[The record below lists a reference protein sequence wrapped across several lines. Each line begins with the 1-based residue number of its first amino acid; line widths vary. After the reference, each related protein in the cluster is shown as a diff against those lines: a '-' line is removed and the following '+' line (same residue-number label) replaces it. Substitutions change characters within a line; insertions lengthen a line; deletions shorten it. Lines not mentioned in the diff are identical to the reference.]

1 MQLIT
6 FNIEIIMTNSLL
18 LKSLFTILIVA
29 INGNNVYAQLP
40 QLRSVDC
47 NRTNTL
53 LTQPLYANIL
63 NANQY
68 KFKVTNLDLGVTD
81 SITKPVR
88 WFYLDEIPSVSRYN
102 CNYEVSVC
110 MDVGSGFG
118 AYGNICT
125 PSSIA
130 LISKLRNA
138 DCGKHIPVTLYPF
151 SLGLYANTTIADS
164 WDFQIRMAMDTAL
177 VDDVFGLPTRKFR
190 LNMASDVFQQYN
202 REYEIRVRTTQ
213 GGIVQPW
220 GPWCSVYTPYP
231 VQKPRFRS
239 MVTMSSAGTTFEG
252 PPPPYSL
259 GPISNSVKWN
269 FVFNIGE
276 PITTTLDYGIQSN
289 TLYFTQGFEQPRR
302 WYVTTLSRPKP
313 VDFPVNENEFVKISN
328 EKSMNIYPNPFSD
341 VIRFRHNLEGGILV
355 IKIYNNSGS
364 VVKEFELQ
372 NHSQLIDLSELTVGT
387 YIIECKAL
395 NNDFINQYRI
405 IKSY

>member
-1 MQLIT
+1 
-6 FNIEIIMTNSLL
+6 MTNSLF
-18 LKSLFTILIVA
+18 LKSLLTIILLSIL
-29 INGNNVYAQLP
+29 GNFVHAQLP

-47 NRTNTL
+47 NRVNTL
-53 LTQPLYANIL
+53 LYQPLYANYT

-68 KFKVTNLDLGVTD
+68 KFKVTNLELGVTD
-81 SITKPVR
+81 SIIKTVR
-88 WFYLDEIPSVSRYN
+88 WFTLNEIPSVSRYN

-164 WDFQIRMAMDTAL
+164 WDFQIRMAMDTSII
-177 VDDVFGLPTRKFR
+177 DDVFGLPTRKFL
-190 LNMASDVFQQYN
+190 LNMASDEFQRYN

-231 VQKPRFRS
+231 IQKPRFRS
-239 MVTMSSAGTTFEG
+239 MVTASTAGTTFEG
-252 PPPPYSL
+252 PTPPYSP
-259 GPISNSVKWN
+259 GTSNNSEKWN

-289 TLYFTQGFEQPRR
+289 TLYFTQGFEQPRK
-302 WYVTTLSRPKP
+302 WYVTVLGRPKP
-313 VDFPVNENEFVKISN
+313 LDFPVNENEYAKIQD
-328 EKSMNIYPNPFSD
+328 EKSLNIYPNPFSD
-341 VIRFRHNLEGGILV
+341 IIRFTHNLEGEILQ
-355 IKIYNNSGS
+355 IKIYNNLGS
-364 VVKEFELQ
+364 LVKEFELQ
-372 NHSQLIDLSELTVGT
+372 NLSQLVDLSQLTVGT
-387 YIIECKAL
+387 YLIECKAL
-395 NNDFINQYRI
+395 NNDFMNQYRI

>member
-1 MQLIT
+1 
-6 FNIEIIMTNSLL
+6 MTYSLF
-18 LKSLFTILIVA
+18 LKSLLTIILVSIS
-29 INGNNVYAQLP
+29 GNFVHAQLP
-40 QLRSVDC
+40 QLLSVDC
-47 NRTNTL
+47 NRVNTQL
-53 LTQPLYANIL
+53 FQPLYANYSI
-63 NANQY
+63 ANQY
-68 KFKVTNLDLGVTD
+68 KFKVTNLELGVTD
-81 SITKPVR
+81 SIIKTVR
-88 WFYLDEIPSVSRYN
+88 WFTLNEIPSVSRYN

-164 WDFQIRMAMDTAL
+164 WDFQIRMAMDTTII
-177 VDDVFGLPTRKFR
+177 DDVFGLPTRKFL
-190 LNMASDVFQQYN
+190 LNMASDEFQRYN

-231 VQKPRFRS
+231 IQKPRFRS

-252 PPPPYSL
+252 PPPP
-259 GPISNSVKWN
+259 SNSGPSSNSDKWN

-276 PITTTLDYGIQSN
+276 PITKTLDYSIQSN
-289 TLYFTQGFEQPRR
+289 TLYLTQGFEQPRK
-302 WYVTTLSRPKP
+302 WFVTVLGRPKP
-313 VDFPVNENEFVKISN
+313 SSFPVNEIEYAKIYD
-328 EKSMNIYPNPFSD
+328 EKSLNIYPNPFSD
-341 VIRFRHNLEGGILV
+341 IIRFTHNLEGETLV
-355 IKIYNNSGS
+355 IKIYNNFGS
-364 VVKEFELQ
+364 LVKEFELQ
-372 NHSQLIDLSELTVGT
+372 NVSQLVDLSQLTVGT
-387 YIIECKAL
+387 YLIECKTL
-395 NNDFINQYRI
+395 KNDFINRYSI